1 MRVEKDFVDFIKCF
15 NVNQVEYLI
24 VGAYAV
30 ALHAAPRNTGDIDF
44 WINRSSENAKRV
56 LKALQDFGFSPL
68 EISEDDLTKD
78 ESIIQIGYE
87 PVRIDIITSIT
98 GVKFEEA
105 FIKKIITKIGNQ
117 KAFFISADL
126 LLKNK
131 LATGRKKDI
140 ADAEVLSKYIKIQP
154 DK

>member
-1 MRVEKDFVDFIKCF
+1 MRVEKDFVDFIKCL
-15 NVNQVEYLI
+15 NENKVEYLI

-44 WINRSSENAKRV
+44 WINKTLPNAERV
-56 LKALQDFGFSPL
+56 LLALNDFGFSQL
-68 EISEDDLTKD
+68 EITKADFLKEDV
-78 ESIIQIGYE
+78 IIQIGYE

-98 GVKFEEA
+98 GVEFEEA
-105 FIKKIITKIGNQ
+105 FINKTVTKIGDQ
-117 KAFFISADL
+117 TAFFISSDL

-140 ADAEVLSKYIKIQP
+140 ADAEVLTKYLK
-154 DK
+154 DKN